1 MRFSLWASDDD
12 KAQAERQL
20 LARRYGHHPLDQAEI
35 LVILGGDGFM
45 LEALHVAI
53 EQLPDIVPVYG
64 INFGS
69 VGFLLNAYSS
79 GDLIG
84 RVDKAQRVELHPLRM
99 TATDRNGQKYTA
111 LAINEVSLLR
121 QSYQT
126 AWLRIIVD
134 GVVRM
139 PKLVCDGAMVAT
151 PAGSTAY
158 NFSAYG
164 PILPLGAGV
173 LALTSISAFRPRR
186 WQGALLDSGS
196 RITFDVLQEHKRPV
210 SAVADNKEIREVKS
224 VEVQED
230 RSVTLTLL
238 FDPDRNL
245 AERILKEQFHG
256 LDSSQELS
264 GYG

>member
-12 KAQAERQL
+12 KAQAERQRL
-20 LARRYGHHPLDQAEI
+20 VRRYGHHPLDQAEI
-35 LVILGGDGFM
+35 LVVLGGDGFM
-45 LEALHVAI
+45 LETLHMAI
-53 EQLPDIVPVYG
+53 DQLPTAVPVYG
-64 INFGS
+64 VNFGS
-69 VGFLLNAYSS
+69 VGFLLNAYS
-79 GDLIG
+79 GDDLIG
-84 RVDKAQRVELHPLRM
+84 RITKAQRVELHPLRM
-99 TATDRNGQKYTA
+99 TATDRNGQKHTV

-126 AWLRIIVD
+126 AWLQIIVD

-173 LALTSISAFRPRR
+173 LALTPISAFRPRR
-186 WQGALLDSGS
+186 WQGALLDSRS
-196 RITFDVLQEHKRPV
+196 SIAFEVLQEHKRPV
-210 SAVADNKEIREVKS
+210 SAVADTREIRDVKS
-224 VEVQED
+224 VEVQQD
-230 RSVTLTLL
+230 HNVTLTLL

-245 AERILKEQFHG
+245 AERILKEQFQG
-256 LDSSQELS
+256 LDSSQENS
-264 GYG
+264 G